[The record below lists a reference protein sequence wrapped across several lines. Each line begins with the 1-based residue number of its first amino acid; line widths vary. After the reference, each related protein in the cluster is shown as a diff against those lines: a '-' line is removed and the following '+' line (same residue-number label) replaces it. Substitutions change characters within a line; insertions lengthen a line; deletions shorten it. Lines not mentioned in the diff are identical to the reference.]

1 MNRALR
7 VVVADDTATMQ
18 KFYASLLPKMG
29 HEVVAVAATGAEL
42 VEKCD
47 ELKPDLVI
55 TDIKMPDMDGLEAA
69 AKIYEKQPVPII
81 VVSSYSDDEL
91 VQRAAAEH
99 VLAYLLKPLDVNT
112 LGAQISIVMRRF
124 EEFTILRMEANHYRQ
139 SLQDRKLIE
148 RAKGILMRTSKIEE
162 HEAFRRM
169 QKAASRSN
177 KKLVEIAQT
186 IIDADAAL
194 SI

>member
-1 MNRALR
+1 MNRSLR

-18 KFYASLLPKMG
+18 HFYESLLPKLG
-29 HEVVAVAATGAEL
+29 HEVVAIAATGAEL
-42 VEKCD
+42 VRQAEAM
-47 ELKPDLVI
+47 KPDLVI

-69 AKIYEKQPVPII
+69 AKIYEQQPLPII
-81 VVSSYSDDEL
+81 VVSGYYDQEL
-91 VQRAAAEH
+91 IDRAAAEH
-99 VLAYLLKPLDVNT
+99 VSAYLLKPLDVNV

>member
-99 VLAYLLKPLDVNT
+99 VL
-112 LGAQISIVMRRF
+112 

>member
-7 VVVADDTATMQ
+7 VVVADDTTTMQ
-18 KFYASLLPKMG
+18 KFYASLLPKLG

-55 TDIKMPDMDGLEAA
+55 TDVKMPDMDGLEAA

>member
-1 MNRALR
+1 MSRALR

-18 KFYASLLPKMG
+18 HFYETLLPKLG

-47 ELKPDLVI
+47 QLKPDLVI

-81 VVSSYSDDEL
+81 VVSSYHEDEL
-91 VQRAAAEH
+91 IQRAAAEH

-112 LGAQISIVMRRF
+112 LAAQISIVMRRF

>member
-1 MNRALR
+1 MSRALR

-18 KFYASLLPKMG
+18 HFYETLLPKLG
-29 HEVVAVAATGAEL
+29 HEVLAVASTGAEL

-69 AKIYEKQPVPII
+69 AKIYEKQPMPII
-81 VVSSYSDDEL
+81 VVSSYHEDEL
-91 VQRAAAEH
+91 IQRAAAEH

-112 LGAQISIVMRRF
+112 LAAQISIVMRRF
-124 EEFTILRMEANHYRQ
+124 EEFTILRMEANHYKQ

>member
-18 KFYASLLPKMG
+18 KFYETLLPKMG
-29 HEVVAVAATGAEL
+29 HEVVAVAGTGAVL

-81 VVSSYSDDEL
+81 VVSSYSDEEL

>member
-1 MNRALR
+1 
-7 VVVADDTATMQ
+7 
-18 KFYASLLPKMG
+18 
-29 HEVVAVAATGAEL
+29 
-42 VEKCD
+42 
-47 ELKPDLVI
+47 
-55 TDIKMPDMDGLEAA
+55 
-69 AKIYEKQPVPII
+69 
-81 VVSSYSDDEL
+81 
-91 VQRAAAEH
+91 
-99 VLAYLLKPLDVNT
+99 
-112 LGAQISIVMRRF
+112 MRRF

>member
-18 KFYASLLPKMG
+18 KFYESLIPKLG
-29 HEVVAVAATGAEL
+29 HEVVAIASTGAEL
-42 VEKCD
+42 VRQCD

-55 TDIKMPDMDGLEAA
+55 TDVKMPDMDGLEAA
-69 AKIYEKQPVPII
+69 AKIYEKQPMPII
-81 VVSSYSDDEL
+81 VVSGYHDEEL

-99 VLAYLLKPLDVNT
+99 VLAYLLKPLDVNA
-112 LGAQISIVMRRF
+112 LAAQILIVMRRF

>member
-1 MNRALR
+1 MSRALR

-18 KFYASLLPKMG
+18 HFYETLLPKLG

-69 AKIYEKQPVPII
+69 AMIYEKQPVPII
-81 VVSSYSDDEL
+81 VVSSYHEDEL
-91 VQRAAAEH
+91 IQRAAAEH

-112 LGAQISIVMRRF
+112 LAAQISIVMRRF

>member
-18 KFYASLLPKMG
+18 KFYESLIPKLG
-29 HEVVAVAATGAEL
+29 HEVVAIASTGAEL
-42 VEKCD
+42 VRQCD

-55 TDIKMPDMDGLEAA
+55 TDVKMPDMDGLEAA
-69 AKIYEKQPVPII
+69 AKIYEKQPMPII
-81 VVSSYSDDEL
+81 VVSSYHDDEL
-91 VQRAAAEH
+91 VQRAASEH
-99 VLAYLLKPLDVNT
+99 VLAYLLKPLDVNA
-112 LGAQISIVMRRF
+112 LAAQILIVMRRF